1 MLPTPNKNMQLPKI
15 QILRYSQLLNSPFS
29 DMKLLNL
36 DASFVCF
43 NNLTANVKFMNH
55 QVYIEVI
62 LCTFFIPHCI
72 FRISSSLENHS

>member
-55 QVYIEVI
+55 QVLIIYRSDSRY
-62 LCTFFIPHCI
+62 LLYSTLYF
-72 FRISSSLENHS
+72 